1 MKKSG
6 LESLTAY
13 ELVKEKEIKEMNSL
27 GVVLRH
33 KKTGARVFVMINEDE
48 NKVFNIGFKTPP
60 DDSTGLQHIL
70 EHSVLCGS
78 EKFPVKDPFVELV
91 KGSLNTFLNAMTY
104 PDKTVY
110 PVASCNDKD
119 FQNLM
124 DVYLDAVFHPNIYHE
139 PKIFMQEGW
148 HYELEEKEGPITIN
162 GVVYNEM
169 KGAFSSPEGLLD
181 RVITHELFPD
191 TCYGFESGG
200 DPDEIPGLTY
210 EKFLDYHRQF
220 YHPGNSYLY
229 LYGNMDMEEK
239 LTWLDQA
246 YLSKYQAME
255 TDSEIRLQAPF
266 GAPVEKEVFYSI
278 TEDEEEEGNAYFSV
292 NTVVG
297 TDLDPKLYVAF
308 QILEYALL
316 DAPGAP
322 LKQALIDAGIGEDIL
337 GGYESGILQ
346 PYFSVI
352 AKNADAR
359 QKGEFLAVVK
369 GTLRK
374 LADQGM
380 DQKSLLAGLN
390 YYEFRYREA
399 DYGSAPKG
407 LMYGLWCMDSWLYG
421 GDPMLHLEYQ
431 ETFDFLKNQVKEG
444 YFESLIRT
452 YLLDNPFE
460 AVVTLLPKR
469 NLNLEKEQALARRL
483 EEYKASLSQEE
494 IEDLIKKTGEL
505 KEYQE
510 TPSSQE
516 DLKKIPMLKREDISR
531 EPEQLRYVEKRAGS
545 VPVISQTLFTTGIG
559 YIQML
564 FDTKGIPQEDLPYVG
579 LLKSVLGYV
588 DTEHYSY
595 GDLTS
600 EIYLNTGGIDFSVTS
615 YPDLREPGKFTGV
628 FVAKAKVLYDKMEF
642 AFDIL
647 MEIFTRSRLEDEKRL
662 GEILAENKSRARMR
676 LEGSSH
682 SAAVARATSYFS
694 PTSRFND
701 ITGGIGYYH
710 FLEQLCRDYEKPKK
724 KGELVHKLKEVCRRL
739 FTADHMIL
747 GFTAEEEGQEKL
759 TGLVERFATG
769 LGDSDGKEYPFTFQ
783 PDNRN
788 EGFKTSS
795 QVNYVARCG
804 NFSARGLSYTGAL
817 KILKVILNYDY
828 LWLNLRVQG
837 GAYGCMSGFGRSGE
851 GYLVS
856 YRDPNLRETNQIY
869 EGIPAY
875 LRQFTVEERDMTKY
889 VIGAISE
896 LDTPL
901 PPSIKG
907 ARAMSAWL
915 SGVTNEMLK
924 KEREEILDAGQEDI
938 RALAEIVEAVLR
950 TESICAIGNEEKV
963 KMDAELFGTTRNLF
977 GSAQEA

>member
-359 QKGEFLAVVK
+359 QKAEFLAVVK

-694 PTSRFND
+694 PTSRVND

-759 TGLVERFATG
+759 TGLVERFAAG